1 MGLIVT
7 ISGSPSVPSRSSL
20 LARHVGAQLAASGH
34 QVEAVNVRD
43 LPPEDLVYGRTGT
56 AAIKD
61 ALGAIARAQGV
72 VVVTPVYKASYTGVL
87 KSFLDLLPQFG
98 LTGKVVLPLA
108 TGGTV
113 AHVLAIDYALRPV
126 LASLGA
132 LHVVGGLFLF
142 EKLLQGTDTGGL
154 EIDIEA
160 RPRLAAAIADFERAL
175 GRAHGDVVPVAAPVS
190 TSASVAA

>member
-7 ISGSPSVPSRSSL
+7 LSGSPSVPSRSSL
-20 LARHVGAQLAASGH
+20 LARHVGAQLAAGGH
-34 QVEAVNVRD
+34 QVETVNVRD
-43 LPPEDLVYGRTGT
+43 LPPEDLVYGRT
-56 AAIKD
+56 ASPAIQH
-61 ALGAIARAQGV
+61 AVGAIARAQGV

-98 LTGKVVLPLA
+98 LAGKVVLPLA

-132 LHVVGGLFLF
+132 LHVVGGLFLLD
-142 EKLLQGTDTGGL
+142 KVLQGTDAGGL
-154 EIDIEA
+154 DIDVEA
-160 RPRLAAAIADFERAL
+160 RPRLAAAIADFESAL
-175 GRAHGDVVPVAAPVS
+175 GRAHGDAVREEAPR
-190 TSASVAA
+190 ASVAV